1 MSTPQVVVAMDWGGT
16 WTRTAVIDRQGEIL
30 WQAREP
36 NPQNGTKEEYLSNA
50 EKLLSNAIQQAGGPV
65 AGIGAAVAG
74 PVEPTTGTF
83 FQPPNLMVL
92 DGISFKALWEE
103 AFQVPVWVGND
114 ANLAALGEHYFGA
127 GKESADKGHPVK
139 TLFYVTVSTG
149 VGGGVVDKGSVF
161 LGANGL
167 TAEIGHTMV
176 DTTVDALQCQCGAR
190 GCLEAI
196 ASGTGIERIAK
207 QKLASGGFPDSALA
221 ALDAGL
227 VDSEAVCDAAE
238 KKDSL
243 ALSILEGAVSALAV
257 GLTNVVHLFNPDMI
271 VLGGGVTD
279 GLVKLDLLPEIDR
292 QIRDRAMSELHK
304 EFQLTSA
311 RLGDSVGLAGA
322 AALVWDQL
330 GVERSPQN
338 PRVRR
343 LKDVAATHDVYA
355 VPGDVAGLVRGEEQA
370 GVGDVLHG
378 GLAAHGNLFQV
389 LT

>member
-127 GKESADKGHPVK
+127 GKESADKGRPVK

-167 TAEIGHTMV
+167 TAEIGHTLV

-190 GCLEAI
+190 GCLEAM

-227 VDSEAVCDAAE
+227 VDSEAVFDAAE

-279 GLVKLDLLPEIDR
+279 CLVKLDLLPIHG
-292 QIRDRAMSELHK
+292 RAMSELHK

-330 GVERSPQN
+330 GVER
-338 PRVRR
+338 
-343 LKDVAATHDVYA
+343 
-355 VPGDVAGLVRGEEQA
+355 
-370 GVGDVLHG
+370 
-378 GLAAHGNLFQV
+378 
-389 LT
+389 

>member
-1 MSTPQVVVAMDWGGT
+1 MSATQVVVAMDWGGT

-30 WQAREP
+30 WQTREP

-50 EKLLSNAIQQAGGPV
+50 ESLLANAIEHAGGPV

-92 DGISFKALWEE
+92 DGVSFKALWEQ
-103 AFQVPVWVGND
+103 AFGVPVWVGND

-127 GKESADKGHPVK
+127 GKESADKGRPVK

-167 TAEIGHTMV
+167 TAEIGHTLV
-176 DTTVDALQCQCGAR
+176 DTSEAALECQCGRR
-190 GCLEAI
+190 GCLEAV
-196 ASGTGIERIAK
+196 ASGTGIERIARRR
-207 QKLASGGFPDSALA
+207 LASGEFSGSALA
-221 ALDAGL
+221 ALDADS
-227 VDSEAVCDAAE
+227 VDSEAVFTAAE
-238 KKDSL
+238 QKDPL
-243 ALSILEGAVSALAV
+243 ALSILDGAVTALAI

-271 VLGGGVTD
+271 VLGGGVTQ
-279 GLVKLDLLPEIDR
+279 GLVKLDLLTQIDQ

-330 GVERSPQN
+330 G
-338 PRVRR
+338 
-343 LKDVAATHDVYA
+343 
-355 VPGDVAGLVRGEEQA
+355 
-370 GVGDVLHG
+370 
-378 GLAAHGNLFQV
+378 LAE
-389 LT
+389 

>member
-92 DGISFKALWEE
+92 DGVSFKALWEE

-127 GKESADKGHPVK
+127 GKESADKGRPVK

-190 GCLEAI
+190 GCLEAM

-227 VDSEAVCDAAE
+227 VDSEAVFDAAE

-292 QIRDRAMSELHK
+292 QIHDRAMSELHK

-330 GVERSPQN
+330 GVER
-338 PRVRR
+338 
-343 LKDVAATHDVYA
+343 
-355 VPGDVAGLVRGEEQA
+355 
-370 GVGDVLHG
+370 
-378 GLAAHGNLFQV
+378 
-389 LT
+389 

>member
-1 MSTPQVVVAMDWGGT
+1 MSAPQVVVALDWGGT
-16 WTRTAVIDRQGEIL
+16 WTRTAVIDIKGRIL
-30 WQAREP
+30 WQTREP
-36 NPQNGTKEEYLSNA
+36 NPQNGTKEAYLNNA
-50 EKLLSNAIQQAGGPV
+50 GKLLANAIQKAGAPV

-92 DGISFKALWEE
+92 DGVSFKALWEE
-103 AFQVPVWVGND
+103 AFNVPVWVGND

-127 GKESADKGHPVK
+127 GKESADNGRPVK

-161 LGANGL
+161 LGAHGL
-167 TAEIGHTMV
+167 TAEIGHTLV
-176 DTTVDALQCQCGAR
+176 DTTSNALECQCGAK
-190 GCLEAI
+190 GCLEAM

-207 QKLASGGFPDSALA
+207 QKLATGGFPDSGLA
-221 ALDAGL
+221 AVNTDS
-227 VDSEAVCDAAE
+227 VDSEAVFTAAE
-238 KKDSL
+238 KKDPL
-243 ALSILEGAVSALAV
+243 ALSILDGTVSALAV

-292 QIRDRAMSELHK
+292 RIRERAMSELHK

-330 GVERSPQN
+330 G
-338 PRVRR
+338 
-343 LKDVAATHDVYA
+343 AA
-355 VPGDVAGLVRGEEQA
+355 E
-370 GVGDVLHG
+370 
-378 GLAAHGNLFQV
+378 
-389 LT
+389 

>member
-50 EKLLSNAIQQAGGPV
+50 EKLLSNAIHQAGGPV

-114 ANLAALGEHYFGA
+114 ANLAALGEHYSGA
-127 GKESADKGHPVK
+127 GKESADKGRPVK

-167 TAEIGHTMV
+167 TAEIGHTLV

-190 GCLEAI
+190 GCLEAM

-227 VDSEAVCDAAE
+227 VDSEAVFDAAE

-292 QIRDRAMSELHK
+292 QIHDRAMSELHK

-330 GVERSPQN
+330 GVER
-338 PRVRR
+338 
-343 LKDVAATHDVYA
+343 
-355 VPGDVAGLVRGEEQA
+355 
-370 GVGDVLHG
+370 
-378 GLAAHGNLFQV
+378 
-389 LT
+389 

>member
-16 WTRTAVIDRQGEIL
+16 WTRTAVIDRKGTIL
-30 WQAREP
+30 WQTREP
-36 NPQNGTKEEYLSNA
+36 NPQNGTKEEYLDNA
-50 EKLLSNAIQQAGGPV
+50 GKLLANAIQKAAGPV

-92 DGISFKALWEE
+92 DGVSFKALWEE
-103 AFQVPVWVGND
+103 AFNVPVWVGND
-114 ANLAALGEHYFGA
+114 GNLAALGEHYFGA
-127 GKESADKGHPVK
+127 GKEAADNGCPVK

-167 TAEIGHTMV
+167 TSEIGHTLV
-176 DTTVDALQCQCGAR
+176 DTTINALECQCGAK
-190 GCLEAI
+190 GCLEAM

-207 QKLASGGFPDSALA
+207 QKLATGGFPDSDLA
-221 ALDAGL
+221 TVDAGS
-227 VDSEAVCDAAE
+227 VDSTVVFTAAE
-238 KKDSL
+238 KKDAL
-243 ALSILEGAVSALAV
+243 ALSILDGAVSALAV

-292 QIRDRAMSELHK
+292 RIRERAMSELHK
-304 EFQLTSA
+304 EFRLTSA

-322 AALVWDQL
+322 AALVWDHL
-330 GVERSPQN
+330 GADE
-338 PRVRR
+338 
-343 LKDVAATHDVYA
+343 
-355 VPGDVAGLVRGEEQA
+355 
-370 GVGDVLHG
+370 
-378 GLAAHGNLFQV
+378 
-389 LT
+389 

>member
-50 EKLLSNAIQQAGGPV
+50 ENLLSNAIQQAGGPV

-190 GCLEAI
+190 GCLEAV

-227 VDSEAVCDAAE
+227 VDSEAVFDAAE

-330 GVERSPQN
+330 GVER
-338 PRVRR
+338 
-343 LKDVAATHDVYA
+343 
-355 VPGDVAGLVRGEEQA
+355 
-370 GVGDVLHG
+370 
-378 GLAAHGNLFQV
+378 
-389 LT
+389 

>member
-127 GKESADKGHPVK
+127 GKESADKGRPVK

-167 TAEIGHTMV
+167 TAEIGHTLV

-190 GCLEAI
+190 GCLEAM

-227 VDSEAVCDAAE
+227 VDSEAVFDAAE
-238 KKDSL
+238 KNDSL

-292 QIRDRAMSELHK
+292 QIHGRAMSELHK

-330 GVERSPQN
+330 GVER
-338 PRVRR
+338 
-343 LKDVAATHDVYA
+343 
-355 VPGDVAGLVRGEEQA
+355 
-370 GVGDVLHG
+370 
-378 GLAAHGNLFQV
+378 
-389 LT
+389 

>member
-127 GKESADKGHPVK
+127 GKESADKGRPVK

-167 TAEIGHTMV
+167 TAEIGHTLV

-190 GCLEAI
+190 GCLEAM

-227 VDSEAVCDAAE
+227 VDSEAVFDAAE

-243 ALSILEGAVSALAV
+243 ALSILKGAVSALAV

-330 GVERSPQN
+330 GVER
-338 PRVRR
+338 
-343 LKDVAATHDVYA
+343 
-355 VPGDVAGLVRGEEQA
+355 
-370 GVGDVLHG
+370 
-378 GLAAHGNLFQV
+378 
-389 LT
+389 

>member
-1 MSTPQVVVAMDWGGT
+1 MSTPQVVVSMDWGGT

-92 DGISFKALWEE
+92 DGISFKALWEK

-127 GKESADKGHPVK
+127 GKESADKGRPVK

-167 TAEIGHTMV
+167 TAEIGHTLV

-190 GCLEAI
+190 GCLEAM

-207 QKLASGGFPDSALA
+207 QKLALGGFPDSTLA
-221 ALDAGL
+221 AVTAGL
-227 VDSEAVCDAAE
+227 VDSEAVFDAAE

-243 ALSILEGAVSALAV
+243 ALLILEGAVSALVV

-330 GVERSPQN
+330 GVER
-338 PRVRR
+338 
-343 LKDVAATHDVYA
+343 
-355 VPGDVAGLVRGEEQA
+355 
-370 GVGDVLHG
+370 
-378 GLAAHGNLFQV
+378 
-389 LT
+389 

>member
-30 WQAREP
+30 WHAREP

-127 GKESADKGHPVK
+127 GKESADKGRPVK

-167 TAEIGHTMV
+167 TAEIGHTLV

-190 GCLEAI
+190 GCLEAM

-227 VDSEAVCDAAE
+227 VDSEAVFDAAE

-292 QIRDRAMSELHK
+292 QIHGRAMSELHK

-330 GVERSPQN
+330 GVER
-338 PRVRR
+338 
-343 LKDVAATHDVYA
+343 
-355 VPGDVAGLVRGEEQA
+355 
-370 GVGDVLHG
+370 
-378 GLAAHGNLFQV
+378 
-389 LT
+389 

>member
-114 ANLAALGEHYFGA
+114 ANLAALGEHYSGA
-127 GKESADKGHPVK
+127 GKESADKGRPVK

-167 TAEIGHTMV
+167 TAEIGHTLV
-176 DTTVDALQCQCGAR
+176 DTTLDALECQCGAR
-190 GCLEAI
+190 GCLEAM

-227 VDSEAVCDAAE
+227 VDSEAVFDAAE

-292 QIRDRAMSELHK
+292 QIHDRAMSELHK

-311 RLGDSVGLAGA
+311 RLGDSVGLAGS

-330 GVERSPQN
+330 GVER
-338 PRVRR
+338 
-343 LKDVAATHDVYA
+343 
-355 VPGDVAGLVRGEEQA
+355 
-370 GVGDVLHG
+370 
-378 GLAAHGNLFQV
+378 
-389 LT
+389 

>member
-50 EKLLSNAIQQAGGPV
+50 EKLLSNAIHQAGGPV

-127 GKESADKGHPVK
+127 GKESADKGRPVK

-167 TAEIGHTMV
+167 TAEIGHTLV

-190 GCLEAI
+190 GCLEAM

-227 VDSEAVCDAAE
+227 VDSEAVFDAAE
-238 KKDSL
+238 KNDSL

-292 QIRDRAMSELHK
+292 QIHDRAMSELHK

-330 GVERSPQN
+330 GVER
-338 PRVRR
+338 
-343 LKDVAATHDVYA
+343 
-355 VPGDVAGLVRGEEQA
+355 
-370 GVGDVLHG
+370 
-378 GLAAHGNLFQV
+378 
-389 LT
+389 

>member
-30 WQAREP
+30 WQARKP

-92 DGISFKALWEE
+92 DGISFKALWEK

-127 GKESADKGHPVK
+127 GKESADKGRPVK

-167 TAEIGHTMV
+167 TAEIGHTLV

-190 GCLEAI
+190 GCLEAM

-227 VDSEAVCDAAE
+227 VDSEAVFDAAE
-238 KKDSL
+238 KNDSL

-292 QIRDRAMSELHK
+292 QIHDRAMSELHK

-330 GVERSPQN
+330 GVER
-338 PRVRR
+338 
-343 LKDVAATHDVYA
+343 
-355 VPGDVAGLVRGEEQA
+355 
-370 GVGDVLHG
+370 
-378 GLAAHGNLFQV
+378 
-389 LT
+389 

>member
-36 NPQNGTKEEYLSNA
+36 NPRNGTKEEYLSNA
-50 EKLLSNAIQQAGGPV
+50 EKLLSNAIQQSGGPV

-127 GKESADKGHPVK
+127 GKESADKGRPVK

-227 VDSEAVCDAAE
+227 VDSEAVFDAAE

-292 QIRDRAMSELHK
+292 QIHDRAMSELHK

-311 RLGDSVGLAGA
+311 RLGDSVGLAGS

-330 GVERSPQN
+330 GVER
-338 PRVRR
+338 
-343 LKDVAATHDVYA
+343 
-355 VPGDVAGLVRGEEQA
+355 
-370 GVGDVLHG
+370 
-378 GLAAHGNLFQV
+378 
-389 LT
+389 

>member
-50 EKLLSNAIQQAGGPV
+50 EKLLSNAIHQAGGPV

-127 GKESADKGHPVK
+127 GKESADKGRPVK

-167 TAEIGHTMV
+167 TAEIGHTLV

-190 GCLEAI
+190 GCLEAM

-227 VDSEAVCDAAE
+227 VDSEAVFDAAE
-238 KKDSL
+238 KNDSL

-330 GVERSPQN
+330 GVER
-338 PRVRR
+338 
-343 LKDVAATHDVYA
+343 
-355 VPGDVAGLVRGEEQA
+355 
-370 GVGDVLHG
+370 
-378 GLAAHGNLFQV
+378 
-389 LT
+389 

>member
-92 DGISFKALWEE
+92 DGISFKALWEK

-127 GKESADKGHPVK
+127 GKESADKGRPVK

-167 TAEIGHTMV
+167 TAEIGHTLV

-190 GCLEAI
+190 GCLEAM

-207 QKLASGGFPDSALA
+207 QQLASGGFPDSALA

-227 VDSEAVCDAAE
+227 VDSEAVFDAAE

-292 QIRDRAMSELHK
+292 QIHDRAMSELHK

-330 GVERSPQN
+330 GVER
-338 PRVRR
+338 
-343 LKDVAATHDVYA
+343 
-355 VPGDVAGLVRGEEQA
+355 
-370 GVGDVLHG
+370 
-378 GLAAHGNLFQV
+378 
-389 LT
+389 